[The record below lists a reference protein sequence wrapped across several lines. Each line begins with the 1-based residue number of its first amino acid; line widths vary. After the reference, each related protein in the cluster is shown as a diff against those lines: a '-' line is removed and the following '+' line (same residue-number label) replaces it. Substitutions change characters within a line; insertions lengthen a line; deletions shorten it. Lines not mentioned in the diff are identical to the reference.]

1 MDKRSQTVRFSA
13 ASFAAKMLPARYAGM
28 AEPWAKK
35 LDAVLADTS
44 VSGQAQRMSLI
55 AFSIRIVSAAI
66 AFVSQILLARWI
78 GQFDYGIFVLV
89 WTAAIIA
96 GNLSCFGFHTTIIRF
111 APQYFADRS
120 FAHLR
125 GLLLTGS
132 VFAILSASL
141 IALLGTLGVAAF
153 SEHIESYYIAPFYLG
168 MLALPMIALGDTLDG
183 TARANAWPVRALSPT
198 YIIRPVLILATMIA
212 ALQLGYEANA
222 KTAIVSAI
230 IATYATTLFQL
241 VTVTYGVDQKLPS
254 GPNSASFTEW
264 FAVSLPIFF
273 VEGFLFLLTNA
284 DVLVVG
290 HFMDPQHV
298 AVYYATVKVL
308 ALIHFVYFAVKAGS
322 AQRYSSLMGAGNRA
336 ALAAFARDS
345 ASWTFWGAMFMSCV
359 VLLIA
364 RPLLS
369 MFGENFLAG
378 FPLLFPLVFGILAR
392 SSVGPAESLLNMSG
406 NQNLCALLY
415 ALTLGFSVTLSCLL
429 IPHFGLWGAAC
440 GFSAGMVFEAALLA
454 AAVKHR
460 LGFSVSILSAR
471 ALKPQEG
478 I

>member
-1 MDKRSQTVRFSA
+1 MDKRSLTVRFSA
-13 ASFAAKMLPARYAGM
+13 ASFAAKMLPARYAGR
-28 AEPWAKK
+28 AEPWASR
-35 LDAVLADTS
+35 LDAIRADTS

-55 AFSIRIVSAAI
+55 AFAIRIVSAAI
-66 AFVSQILLARWI
+66 AFVSQILLARWV
-78 GQFDYGIFVLV
+78 GQFEYGIFVLV

-111 APQYFADRS
+111 APQYFAESS

-125 GLLLTGS
+125 GLLLTGR
-132 VFAILSASL
+132 VFAIISASL
-141 IALLGTLGVAAF
+141 IALLGTLGVSAF
-153 SEHIESYYIAPFYLG
+153 SSHIESYYIAPFYLG

-198 YIIRPVLILATMIA
+198 YIIRPVLILAVMIA
-212 ALQLGYEANA
+212 ALRLGYEANA
-222 KTAIVSAI
+222 RTAIISAI
-230 IATYATTLFQL
+230 IATYAATLFQL
-241 VTVTYGVDQKLPS
+241 INVTAGVDRKLPA
-254 GPNSASFTEW
+254 GPNRASFTQW

-298 AVYYATVKVL
+298 AVYFATVKVL

-322 AQRYSSLMGAGNRA
+322 AQRYSELMGAGSRP
-336 ALAAFARDS
+336 ALAAFARES
-345 ASWTFWGAMFMSCV
+345 ASWTFWGALFMSCV

-392 SSVGPAESLLNMSG
+392 SSIGPAESLLNMSG
-406 NQNLCALLY
+406 NQNLCAMLY

-429 IPHFGLWGAAC
+429 IPHYGLWGAAC
-440 GFSAGMVFEAALLA
+440 GFAAGMVFEAALLA

-478 I
+478 V

>member
-1 MDKRSQTVRFSA
+1 MRFSA
-13 ASFAAKMLPARYAGM
+13 ASFAAKMLPARFAGM
-28 AEPWAKK
+28 AEPWAQK
-35 LDAVLADTS
+35 LDAILADTS

-111 APQYFADRS
+111 APQYFAESS

-125 GLLLTGS
+125 GLLLTGRI
-132 VFAILSASL
+132 FALVSASL
-141 IALLGTLGVAAF
+141 IALLGMLGVHMF
-153 SEHIESYYIAPFYLG
+153 SGLIANYYVAPFYLG

-183 TARANAWPVRALSPT
+183 TARANAWPIRALSPT

-212 ALQLGYEANA
+212 ALQFGYEANA
-222 KTAIVSAI
+222 KTAIISAI

-254 GPNSASFTEW
+254 GPSRASFTEW

-308 ALIHFVYFAVKAGS
+308 ALIHFVYFAVKAGA
-322 AQRYSSLMGAGNRA
+322 AQRFSELMGAGNKR
-336 ALAAFARDS
+336 ALAGFARDS

-359 VLLIA
+359 VLIIA

-429 IPHFGLWGAAC
+429 IPHYGLWGAAC
-440 GFSAGMVFEAALLA
+440 GFSAGMVFEAVLLA

-460 LGFSVSILSAR
+460 LGFSISILSAKT
-471 ALKPQEG
+471 LQPQEG